1 VTEPESVWFIVQRT
15 PVGDLPAI
23 VHDPKKGK
31 PSDWGVIYSL
41 RLDKTYPHWVNELT
55 LESMTIAWQ
64 SGDLPGQRGN
74 HNAG

>member
-1 VTEPESVWFIVQRT
+1 MTEPESVWFIVQRT

-41 RLDKTYPHWVNELT
+41 RLDTIHKAWRDLSLDEL
-55 LESMTIAWQ
+55 MTAWICFK
-64 SGDLPGQRGN
+64 LPGQKQKQ
-74 HNAG
+74 AKA